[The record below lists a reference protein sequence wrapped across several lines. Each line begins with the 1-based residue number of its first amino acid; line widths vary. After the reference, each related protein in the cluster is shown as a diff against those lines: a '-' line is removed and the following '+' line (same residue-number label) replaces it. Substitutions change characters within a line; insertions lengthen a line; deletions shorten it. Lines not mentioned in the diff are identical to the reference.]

1 MKTLWDGL
9 LCWYRAGYLLRWI
22 KKTAFMHEL
31 THNVYCPYCEK
42 KISKQYIAG
51 LEGLWMSLGL
61 HVAHDH
67 EMWHTRELISRR
79 FWRRV

>member
-9 LCWYRAGYLLRWI
+9 LCWYRAGYLLRWVE
-22 KKTAFMHEL
+22 KTAYEHEL
-31 THNVYCPYCEK
+31 TRNVHCPYCEM
-42 KISKQYIAG
+42 KITKINGS
-51 LEGLWMSLGL
+51 LLMSLGL

-79 FWRRV
+79 FWRRGP